1 MSKFGSR
8 YAKTKQNMTN
18 CVNSPRNY
26 HFPFKKLHNLVTCMP
41 KNIKFDKFPAWYIFN
56 VYILKSKIHRQLR
69 TLINLC
75 RENTKL
81 DSKKIQICPFFCS
94 INRKCDRFLHE
105 FTFQKYQIWPFAYF
119 YKKKNNFLSNLT
131 NFPGERWKDTRQQ
144 ENRNVHFLITTTCVH
159 FPFQRS
165 KNAKELPNSIIYVTE
180 VQNCTK
186 FDFIHTKTNKYLN
199 ISIRTPIKTNFC
211 TIMLNFVSLKNVK
224 NK

>member
-1 MSKFGSR
+1 MSFFQAKIQVVAVFCPLSYMPKIQNMNNMSKFGSR

-119 YKKKNNFLSNLT
+119 YKKKKQFS
-131 NFPGERWKDTRQQ
+131 FQFDQFSWWK
-144 ENRNVHFLITTTCVH
+144 
-159 FPFQRS
+159 
-165 KNAKELPNSIIYVTE
+165 
-180 VQNCTK
+180 
-186 FDFIHTKTNKYLN
+186 
-199 ISIRTPIKTNFC
+199 
-211 TIMLNFVSLKNVK
+211 VK
-224 NK
+224 RY